1 MSPCRARKQSFQQ
14 PRACGTAR
22 ADCRAR
28 EMDTGSRITFT
39 LLSALA
45 GIDVSFLFIALQL
58 SSPLV
63 QRCGLGLWLW
73 ISLLNS
79 LLGAEF

>member
-1 MSPCRARKQSFQQ
+1 MSPRRAGKQSFQQ

-73 ISLLNS
+73 ISLLNT